1 MTAGIFEKQQRT
13 NFRLS
18 ARLHSILGSE
28 HIGSY
33 CFFRIGTSGPAP
45 GYFAGH
51 PVCQTRSALSA
62 KNWDEISV
70 DIRFLFAD
78 GSSPTRQKQTVY
90 RSYPTYYAVLNHFH
104 YWHIF
109 SWRLPFET
117 TWLTQ
122 EFFYRVKTILLYW
135 PKIPCAYGKIRSA
148 IQVRFFFIRM
158 GKRLFLS
165 VFLIALFAFLLLGLT
180 GLFLFAGFYVCQ
192 IMALFQ

>member
-1 MTAGIFEKQQRT
+1 MSFLFWRIDPSAALKKKAPLFWFAIFSFICKMDDPLYLQKI
-13 NFRLS
+13 
-18 ARLHSILGSE
+18 H
-28 HIGSY
+28 
-33 CFFRIGTSGPAP
+33 
-45 GYFAGH
+45 
-51 PVCQTRSALSA
+51 
-62 KNWDEISV
+62 WDEISV

-135 PKIPCAYGKIRSA
+135 PKIPCAYGKIRS
-148 IQVRFFFIRM
+148 IT
-158 GKRLFLS
+158 KTLF
-165 VFLIALFAFLLLGLT
+165 
-180 GLFLFAGFYVCQ
+180 
-192 IMALFQ
+192 